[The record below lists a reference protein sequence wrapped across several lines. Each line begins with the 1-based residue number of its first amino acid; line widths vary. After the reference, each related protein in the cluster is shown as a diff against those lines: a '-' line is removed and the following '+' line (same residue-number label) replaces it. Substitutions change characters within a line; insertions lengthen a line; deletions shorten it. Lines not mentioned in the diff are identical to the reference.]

1 MVPCFAIPIAI
12 IVSCFCA
19 SLSAQWPEN
28 PSPPSDTLGIYFSSR
43 GFHFDPFYQKAI
55 LTTASEPLAGKA
67 AFLLGLAD
75 SLEAFLT
82 EAGFPTLNL
91 HRHPHYA
98 PHLEGTAPLPAHW
111 KGLLYVQSLQLHAT
125 PQRAVYARS
134 NRLRSEKYHRLEFT
148 VSALYRDQERTKTIG
163 FGGDLPSEGWRQAF
177 LEALRQEL
185 MQLAAHN

>member
-1 MVPCFAIPIAI
+1 MALCFAAPIAI

-19 SLSAQWPEN
+19 SLSAQRLEN
-28 PSPPSDTLGIYFSSR
+28 PSPLSDTLGIYFSSR
-43 GFHFDPFYQKAI
+43 GFRFDPFYQKAI

-75 SLEAFLT
+75 TLETLLT
-82 EAGFPTLNL
+82 EAGFPTRNL
-91 HRHPHYA
+91 HRYPHYA
-98 PHLEGTAPLPAHW
+98 PQLEGTEPLPMHW

-125 PQRAVYARS
+125 PQRAVYAQS

-148 VSALYRDQERTKTIG
+148 LNALYRGQTGVKTIG
-163 FGGDLPSEGWRQAF
+163 FRRELPQEGWRQAL

-185 MQLAAHN
+185 VQIAAHN